1 MEQEFTLNN
10 PYMDKNII
18 KYYTNATI
26 TKKYSTTYCNIIFKC
41 ITKNE
46 LPQESVIKNILN
58 YIPKINNNKFFNIF
72 IILYKGKRKLSNP
85 SQKKYINGGFTYL
98 NGNNIYIYRKQEFIK
113 VLFHEILHHSIN
125 VEYYTIYY
133 KNKYLLSEAVTEFL
147 ATIHY
152 LKFLKLFKQKYIQIE
167 LEHSINIIPYILN
180 IDDHNTN
187 IYEYIVMKYILLL
200 NHTLSLKSI
209 HKPSKIIQI
218 LDNFNIHSIK
228 NLPLTRPFN
237 FSFMF
242 HTH

>member
-85 SQKKYINGGFTYL
+85 SQK
-98 NGNNIYIYRKQEFIK
+98 NILTEG
-113 VLFHEILHHSIN
+113 
-125 VEYYTIYY
+125 
-133 KNKYLLSEAVTEFL
+133 LL
-147 ATIHY
+147 I
-152 LKFLKLFKQKYIQIE
+152 
-167 LEHSINIIPYILN
+167 
-180 IDDHNTN
+180 
-187 IYEYIVMKYILLL
+187 
-200 NHTLSLKSI
+200 
-209 HKPSKIIQI
+209 
-218 LDNFNIHSIK
+218 
-228 NLPLTRPFN
+228 
-237 FSFMF
+237 
-242 HTH
+242 